1 MVVVVEVE
9 DEGGKGKRKKKKKD
23 HSHYGVC
30 FHSVLLCGGAF
41 IVTMCFVLNIVG

>member
-1 MVVVVEVE
+1 MK
-9 DEGGKGKRKKKKKD
+9 EGKEKGKRKKEKKD
-23 HSHYGVC
+23 HSQIGGGVC